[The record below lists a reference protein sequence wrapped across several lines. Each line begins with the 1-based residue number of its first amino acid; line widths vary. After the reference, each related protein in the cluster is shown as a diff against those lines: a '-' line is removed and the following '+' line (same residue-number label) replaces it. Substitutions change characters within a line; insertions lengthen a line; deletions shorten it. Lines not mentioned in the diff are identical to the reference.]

1 MMIVIVST
9 SRRVIMS
16 ILIPKM
22 NQFMNLN
29 DLTDNCQ
36 ENLGLNPLREQLK
49 KFGYYGVDTI
59 TKEGSSNLP
68 SLPFVIVSIP

>member
-16 ILIPKM
+16 ILIPKT

-36 ENLGLNPLREQLK
+36 ENLGLNPRE
-49 KFGYYGVDTI
+49 
-59 TKEGSSNLP
+59 SS
-68 SLPFVIVSIP
+68 